1 MARFTY
7 VDMRCELDQKVG
19 DKDVL
24 IEGVTVA
31 PIDNCQ
37 LEALFDC
44 YAAAF
49 GAGDAQFYQLQSEG
63 ERRRYYYQELGFPD
77 VLINPASFAYRIEEE
92 IIGFALVLR
101 QLENNYHI
109 SCMCISPEYQNRGLG
124 TAMLNRIKDVAIENG
139 CQSITLG
146 TEPGMRAFHLYRK
159 NGFEVTEE
167 HSVEI

>member
-1 MARFTY
+1 MAQFTY

-19 DKDVL
+19 DEDVL

-31 PIDNCQ
+31 PIDSCQ

-44 YAAAF
+44 YVAAF
-49 GAGDAQFYQLQSEG
+49 SAGDAQFYQLQSEG

-77 VLINPASFAYRIEEE
+77 VLTNPASFAYKIEEE

-109 SCMCISPEYQNRGLG
+109 SCMCILPEYQNRGLG
-124 TAMLNRIKDVAIENG
+124 TVMLNRIKDVAIENG

-159 NGFEVTEE
+159 NGFEVTDE
-167 HSVEI
+167 HSVEM